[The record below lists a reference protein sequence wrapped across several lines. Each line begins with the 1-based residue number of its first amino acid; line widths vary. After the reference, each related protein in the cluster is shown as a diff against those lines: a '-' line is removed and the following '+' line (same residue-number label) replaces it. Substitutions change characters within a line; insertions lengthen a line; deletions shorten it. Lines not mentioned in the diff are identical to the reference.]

1 MNDQNFAPIDLEVIA
16 FLQRVGAPNVPSQ
29 IAVYIHERRKDTIDA
44 IERLMTRGI
53 LYSEQDLT
61 FFGSTGET
69 TAFGL
74 KNPN

>member
-1 MNDQNFAPIDLEVIA
+1 MKDQNIDPIELAVIA

-29 IAVYIHERRKDTIDA
+29 IAVYIHERRKDTMNA
-44 IERLMTRGI
+44 IERLMIRGI

>member
-1 MNDQNFAPIDLEVIA
+1 MNSQDFDPIDLVVIA

-29 IAVYIHERRKDTIDA
+29 IAVYIHEHRKDTINA
-44 IERLMTRGI
+44 INRLMSRGI
-53 LYSEQDLT
+53 LYSEQDMT

-74 KNPN
+74 KNPS

>member
-1 MNDQNFAPIDLEVIA
+1 MNEQNLAPIELEVIA

-29 IAVYIHERRKDTIDA
+29 IAIYIHERRKDTINA
-44 IERLMTRGI
+44 IERLMSRGI
-53 LYSEQDLT
+53 LYSEQDMT

>member
-1 MNDQNFAPIDLEVIA
+1 MNEQSLAPIELEVIA

-29 IAVYIHERRKDTIDA
+29 IAVYIHERRKDTINA
-44 IERLMTRGI
+44 IERLVTRGI

-74 KNPN
+74 RNPN